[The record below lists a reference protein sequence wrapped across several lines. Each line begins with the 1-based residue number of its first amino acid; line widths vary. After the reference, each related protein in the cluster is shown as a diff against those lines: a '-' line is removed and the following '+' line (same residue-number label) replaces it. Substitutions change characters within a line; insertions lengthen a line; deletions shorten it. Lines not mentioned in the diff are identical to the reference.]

1 MSEAGKRLI
10 KSALQAL
17 DFAEGRAETGSY
29 RVHFPETAGE
39 TRRQDLKQ
47 EHERVAKRPLK
58 RGGAVTKSKA

>member
-29 RVHFPETAGE
+29 RVHFPETAAKTHQQG
-39 TRRQDLKQ
+39 LKQ
-47 EHERVAKRPLK
+47 ERERVAKQHLK
-58 RGGAVTKSKA
+58 RGSPVTKSKA